1 VTDDERLA
9 YEVRTA
15 LRGVL
20 IGMIEEGAPV
30 HAIANAATSRV
41 LGVLAA
47 PRAGSVGDSPER
59 PEMRPA
65 EARNARN
72 SALLTEL
79 RGMEVLHGRLAC
91 GMLARRLH
99 PDDPLA
105 VAALVKH
112 LQRLRRRDRGR
123 SPEWAEIPG

>member
-9 YEVRTA
+9 YEVRSA
-15 LRGVL
+15 LRSVL
-20 IGMIEEGAPV
+20 IGMIGDGAPPQ
-30 HAIANAATSRV
+30 AIANAATSRV
-41 LGVLAA
+41 MGVLAA
-47 PRAGSVGDSPER
+47 PRAGSAGTPER

-65 EARNARN
+65 EVRNARN

-91 GMLARRLH
+91 GMLARKMH

-105 VAALVKH
+105 VADLVKH

-123 SPEWAEIPG
+123 NPERAKIPD